1 MRKIR
6 ILFIITIFVMSSLLF
21 ANNLNS
27 YYHANY
33 GPIERMVFVFDE
45 YPRYRLHEDFLSVNL
60 SFLECT
66 KNLDIISK
74 RIVDNPVISKITF
87 VPTGAFIGVLINTF
101 EEYRVEAFI
110 LKSDPGYKLV
120 LDIFK
125 HKIPIT
131 PEEALEYADF
141 FRNVAKPDRALYYE
155 NFADSLIFTRQNQA
169 IQIIHKAEETDTD
182 EQKVKDIYE
191 YEASESST
199 EAVQAPKEVIK
210 KKKPTEKKIAS
221 QPITQEKSS
230 WNWLPERVREVLA
243 DIYHDKM
250 LMFSIIVV
258 FGVIFIML
266 IMSLIRRLHKHKK
279 PKEELP
285 SNSFGTLEFQR
296 VTIKRLLSNGWQIEE
311 IAKELNI
318 TAERVEELGRGL
330 S

>member
-1 MRKIR
+1 MKKIR
-6 ILFIITIFVMSSLLF
+6 ILFFITFLVLSALLS

-27 YYHANY
+27 YYYANY
-33 GPIERMVFVFDE
+33 GPVERMVFVFEE

-60 SFLECT
+60 SFLECS
-66 KNLDIISK
+66 KNLEIVSK
-74 RIVDNPVISKITF
+74 RIIDNPVISKITF
-87 VPTGAFIGVLINTF
+87 VPTDAFIGVLINTF

-120 LDIFK
+120 VDIFR
-125 HKIPIT
+125 HKIPLT
-131 PEEALEYADF
+131 PEESLEYADF
-141 FRNVAKPDRALYYE
+141 FRNVSKPDRALYYE
-155 NFADSLIFTRQNQA
+155 GLADSLIFARQNQA
-169 IQIIHKAEETDTD
+169 LQILQEADEIDTT
-182 EQKVKDIYE
+182 EQQVEKVTGYNSGD
-191 YEASESST
+191 SLTGLSQT
-199 EAVQAPKEVIK
+199 PKEAIK
-210 KKKPTEKKIAS
+210 KEKPAEKKIAA
-221 QPITQEKSS
+221 QPTKLEKSS
-230 WNWLPERVREVLA
+230 WDWMPDRVREVLT

-279 PKEELP
+279 PKEERP

-296 VTIKRLLSNGWQIEE
+296 VTIKRLLANGWQVEE

-318 TAERVEELGRGL
+318 TAEKVEELGRGL